1 MNLQDL
7 ASIAE
12 IIGGFAVLA
21 TLVYLTIELRDN
33 TKILKAN
40 TNAEVY
46 RNWSVQNDILSQHPH
61 LDIIT
66 RGYVADEAWGNFEPT
81 EQAILQTTGR
91 SLIQRF
97 QAIHYQYSAG
107 IVDKEVWQ
115 QNSTWCHS
123 FIQLPVWKAIWED
136 EISQPIYSQAFVAAV
151 ESAPTME
158 ISVGSI
164 HS

>member
-33 TKILKAN
+33 TKTLKAN
-40 TNAEVY
+40 TTAEIY
-46 RNWSVQNDILSQHPH
+46 RNWSAQNHDLCQHPH

-66 RGYVADEAWGNFEPT
+66 RAFHADETVDKFEPI
-81 EQAILQTTGR
+81 EQAILQTQGR
-91 SLIQRF
+91 GLIQRF
-97 QAIHYQYSAG
+97 QAIHFQYSAG

-123 FIQLPVWKAIWED
+123 FIQLPVWKAIWEG

-164 HS
+164 HG